1 MKGTGAGHRLDH
13 NCNDVKCLWAISLR
27 DLIICF
33 VCFEK
38 FYRGAMIIQTVC
50 FAQRCST
57 YNMAH
62 LFEGN
67 KWNTLGGASVIC
79 VSIFMLVYLILGQTI
94 FYRFFA
100 YKP

>member
-1 MKGTGAGHRLDH
+1 
-13 NCNDVKCLWAISLR
+13 
-27 DLIICF
+27 
-33 VCFEK
+33 
-38 FYRGAMIIQTVC
+38 
-50 FAQRCST
+50 
-57 YNMAH
+57 MAH

-79 VSIFMLVYLILGQTI
+79 VSIFMLIYLVLGQTI